1 MSAVIHL
8 QALGLTEYEARAYTA
23 LLALGRAVPA
33 RVARQA
39 GIPRPKIYETLE
51 RLEGRGLAAKVGQ
64 SPLEYAPLSAREYL
78 ARSRRAFDD
87 RLGALDRDLSR
98 LAPDPAPEAVYHLY
112 GEAALRSMCED
123 LTLNACRTVFMA
135 GEPELASALERLT
148 PRGVQVTITPL
159 TDLPAVAMDGER
171 AFLLARD
178 GEAAVIAHFVTDQF
192 SNDTGEAQDEGR
204 SPHLREPH
212 GVHTHNPVIVHL
224 IEGYV
229 ELAARQVQPAQNP
242 VQNPAESPDQKQ
254 TQKPAQKMTKAQ
266 KTEQAQLA
274 ETAQL
279 GA

>member
-64 SPLEYAPLSAREYL
+64 NPLEYAPLSAREYL
-78 ARSRRAFDD
+78 ARARRSFDD

-98 LAPDPAPEAVYHLY
+98 LAPHPAPEAGYPHY
-112 GEAALRSMCED
+112 GEAALRSRCED
-123 LTLNACRTVFMA
+123 LTLNARQHLYMA
-135 GEPELASALERLT
+135 GESQLADRLERLT
-148 PRGVQVTITPL
+148 PRGVKLHRAELVN
-159 TDLPAVAMDGER
+159 LPSIAAEGQR

-178 GEAAVIAHFVTDQF
+178 GEAALIAHFIEDGQH
-192 SNDTGEAQDEGR
+192 G
-204 SPHLREPH
+204 EPH
-212 GVHTHNPVIVHL
+212 GVHTHNPVIIHL

-229 ELAARQVQPAQNP
+229 NLVARPLTP
-242 VQNPAESPDQKQ
+242 
-254 TQKPAQKMTKAQ
+254 
-266 KTEQAQLA
+266 
-274 ETAQL
+274 
-279 GA
+279 